1 MNPNNIKK
9 NDWIR
14 VTRSDGTIIVGKAT
28 KVGPWSK
35 HPMIT
40 VINYHFTDSKD
51 GLEYTSKAD
60 ARKCVK
66 AMPCD
71 IPKGPEPAK
80 MDDSMKDWEIG
91 PMRKGPQMME
101 GYYFSSIVSYKGKK
115 VGKIVDRG
123 DGGDTDLEFKD
134 YTIQQKFV
142 DDTKKWAAAN
152 GGGEQDGYDE
162 FWAWMTEDRLKGID
176 AKTFF
181 ANEKAKIE
189 SWLKGVKPVHTGNL
203 DLVNGKV

>member
-14 VTRSDGTIIVGKAT
+14 VTRNDGTIIVAKAT
-28 KVGPWSK
+28 KVAPWSK
-35 HPMIT
+35 NPVVT
-40 VINYHFTDSKD
+40 VVNYIFTDPANGLMYSSK
-51 GLEYTSKAD
+51 SD

-66 AMPCD
+66 AMECD
-71 IPKGPEPAK
+71 IPKGPKLAPLDPVVA
-80 MDDSMKDWEIG
+80 DWEVG
-91 PMRKGPQMME
+91 PLRRGPAMTD
-101 GYYFSSIVSYKGKK
+101 GYYFSSTVSYKGKK

-123 DGGDTDLEFKD
+123 DGGCTDLEFKD
-134 YTIQQKFV
+134 YNLQNKFM

-152 GGGEQDGYDE
+152 GGGANDGTDE
-162 FWAWMTEDRLKGID
+162 FWAWMTEDRLKGVD

-181 ANEKAKIE
+181 VNEKAKIE

-203 DLVNGKV
+203 DLVNGKI